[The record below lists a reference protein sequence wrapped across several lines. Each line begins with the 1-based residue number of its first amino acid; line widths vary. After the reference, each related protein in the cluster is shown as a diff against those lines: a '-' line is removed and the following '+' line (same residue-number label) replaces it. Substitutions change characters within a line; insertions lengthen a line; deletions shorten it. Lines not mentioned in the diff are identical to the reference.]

1 MRARRRDDAV
11 ARGPV
16 ADAGLRCGRVD
27 RLTRALPTLLA
38 LAAAL
43 PFTAAAQPD
52 VPERQIPPEV
62 VTGLR
67 LLERDFTRA
76 LSQDCAPERCY
87 AKGCL
92 YVAHSVVE
100 RPPAGSLPGF
110 NLGALP
116 AGDEKGQ
123 VYLTTAECAFAYEGS
138 VRARD
143 ARALAT
149 RLKAKLSKGWTQV
162 DVVYEALD
170 PLPDEL
176 AEPPEEPEST
186 IPEEVLDEVL
196 DLEPDAGV
204 AAPPKPPPAWDAA
217 QAGRELWTNLLPH
230 FAWMIAVVLLTFAA
244 LLLIWALRR
253 LGRQSVEEQVLLAQM
268 LNEGNGGEGEAD
280 AASAEVPE
288 ADPVAEQKARW
299 RRRLARSGDADP
311 ALTAL
316 VSDLLRR
323 GEHKL
328 LAKAVTL
335 FPDEMAG
342 AFPTSGALASAK
354 FEVATVLKTTDPAA
368 LPSDAVFF
376 DKLNRYALA
385 SLLTA
390 HPDTDLI
397 RGLHDEFG
405 SRALADLV
413 ARLAP
418 RHAALLNALA
428 PAAMQHEAADLLTPA
443 QCATIADQL
452 LRSNRIDPTETDY
465 LLQVLAAVREDA
477 PLPAA
482 PAERPVSDRG
492 TEFAAQAALSA
503 LLPGLAPDTRGRLFD
518 AAAERLNGRLPTW
531 VRGVLYPDM
540 LLALDPTTR
549 NDLLLEAEPQHL
561 AAWLAAQPDPVARRL
576 LDGAPTSLRAALS
589 GQRTPDDPDALH
601 ALAHEGRLELSAA
614 LQRRTHRGGQALRA
628 LLA

>member
-1 MRARRRDDAV
+1 M
-11 ARGPV
+11 
-16 ADAGLRCGRVD
+16 
-27 RLTRALPTLLA
+27 RALPTLLL

-43 PFTAAAQPD
+43 PWSAAAQPD

-76 LSQDCAPERCY
+76 LGQDCAPERCY

-92 YVAHSVVE
+92 YVAHSVVD

-149 RLKAKLSKGWTQV
+149 RLKAKLSRGWTQV

-186 IPEEVLDEVL
+186 IPEEVLDDVL

-217 QAGRELWTNLLPH
+217 LAGRELWTNLLPH
-230 FAWMIAVVLLTFAA
+230 FAWMIAVVLITVAA

-268 LNEGNGGEGEAD
+268 LNENGGGGDDDGPATPDAEA
-280 AASAEVPE
+280 A
-288 ADPVAEQKARW
+288 ADPVAEQKTRW

-335 FPDEMAG
+335 FPDEMAR
-342 AFPTSGALASAK
+342 AFPTTGALASAK
-354 FEVATVLKTTDPAA
+354 FEVATVLKTTDPSA

-385 SLLTA
+385 SMLTA

-413 ARLAP
+413 GRLAP
-418 RHAALLNALA
+418 RHAALLFALA
-428 PAAMQHEAADLLTPA
+428 PASMQHEAVDLLTPP
-443 QCATIADQL
+443 QRATIADQL

-465 LLQVLAAVREDA
+465 LLQVLAAVRQDA
-477 PLPAA
+477 PLPTP
-482 PAERPVSDRG
+482 PAERAVSDRG
-492 TEFAAQAALSA
+492 TEFAAQAALSV
-503 LLPGLAPDTRGRLFD
+503 LLPGLAPETRGRLFD

-531 VRGVLYPDM
+531 VRGVLYADM

-549 NDLLLEAEPQHL
+549 NDLLLEVEPQHL
-561 AAWLAAQPDPVARRL
+561 AAWLEAQPDAVARRL

-589 GQRTPDDPDALH
+589 GMRAPEDPDALH
-601 ALAHEGRLELSAA
+601 AMANEGRVELSGA
-614 LQRRTHRGGQALRA
+614 LQRRMQRGGHALRA
-628 LLA
+628 LLV